1 MNGRSSAQFQKSNKD
16 RFSFNL
22 ENVNNVDLIGNNN
35 LSFEKLLYENI
46 NIENRNSLTQDISFQ
61 NRNSN
66 ISQYNN
72 QLPPYNNIPNH
83 HNHITGNPN
92 INSINNQNYYNTHA
106 PNNGF
111 ISSSSNNLGI
121 EGSSLINLKIDEL

>member
-46 NIENRNSLTQDISFQ
+46 NIENRNSLTQDVLFQ

-72 QLPPYNNIPNH
+72 QLPYNNIPNH
-83 HNHITGNPN
+83 LNHLTGNQN
-92 INSINNQNYYNTHA
+92 INSINNQNYYNTQV

-111 ISSSSNNLGI
+111 ISSSSNNLV
-121 EGSSLINLKIDEL
+121 N